1 MGQPLWAPWR
11 MEYILSKKGGSCVFC
26 GIEAAPP
33 EELRARLV
41 VCDTPRA
48 FVVLNRY
55 PFAAAHLLVVP
66 HAHVDALE
74 KLSHEDHHALF
85 DLVRE
90 ATVRLRAAVKPEGLN
105 VGLNLGAAAGAGI
118 AEHLHAHIVPRWSGD
133 TNFMPVLADV
143 RVVPQALEKTRD
155 YLVPFFADLPGA
167 RLPATSEGAESP

>member
-1 MGQPLWAPWR
+1 MSNPLWAPWR

-26 GIEAAPP
+26 GIAEASP
-33 EELRARLV
+33 EELRDRLV
-41 VCDTPRA
+41 VCDTPNA

-55 PFAAAHLLVVP
+55 PFSAAHLLVVP
-66 HAHVDALE
+66 HVHVDALE
-74 KLSHEDHHALF
+74 KLTTEVHHALF

-90 ATVRLRAAVKPEGLN
+90 ATVRLRKAVRPEGLN

-133 TNFMPVLADV
+133 TNFMPVLADT
-143 RVVPQALEKTRD
+143 RVVPQALEATRD

-167 RLPATSEGAESP
+167 RLPAKGEKVETA